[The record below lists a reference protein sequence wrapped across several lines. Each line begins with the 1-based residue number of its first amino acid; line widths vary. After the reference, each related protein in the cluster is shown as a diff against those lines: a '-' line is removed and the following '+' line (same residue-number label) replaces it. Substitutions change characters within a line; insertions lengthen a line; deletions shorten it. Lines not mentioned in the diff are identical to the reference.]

1 MLCHIQFPKL
11 LLLFLGFLFP
21 SWHFT
26 IAKLLQ
32 PCHLTHTSPCLL
44 AVNLKSEKNPHFTH
58 AHSYL
63 FCSCFVCLSRLSSWP
78 IFFLLSVLASCVSC
92 SFRCFSFE
100 KTLRCG
106 FVFFSALLKYNW
118 QNCKTFKVS
127 ILWQFDTHLHYERIP
142 PNKLINT
149 SRYKYR
155 YRWEH
160 LSSTLLTNFNIRFY
174 SNCHRKTVEGS
185 GRFSVVMTWFGL
197 YVGEVP
203 LATGFGVGALAW
215 IASQHNE
222 MPQPI
227 TKIQKAG
234 TEKAW
239 TARDPDRKTHIS

>member
-78 IFFLLSVLASCVSC
+78 VFFLLSVLASCVSC

-118 QNCKTFKVS
+118 QNCIYLRCTRWLDIHVHCKMIT
-127 ILWQFDTHLHYERIP
+127 II
-142 PNKLINT
+142 KLMNT
-149 SRYKYR
+149 SIILQ
-155 YRWEH
+155 
-160 LSSTLLTNFNIRFY
+160 LSLFVCVCGKNT
-174 SNCHRKTVEGS
+174 
-185 GRFSVVMTWFGL
+185 
-197 YVGEVP
+197 
-203 LATGFGVGALAW
+203 
-215 IASQHNE
+215 
-222 MPQPI
+222 
-227 TKIQKAG
+227 
-234 TEKAW
+234 
-239 TARDPDRKTHIS
+239 